1 MNMFRQLF
9 GPAPSAPNVASPAP
23 QAAAQSGALSPNSLA
38 EMTRLIGGDLS
49 GLSTGDKLMA
59 LSGLLRS
66 ATRSG
71 RRAGLTPEQAIQA
84 PIQQRFQQLQNQ
96 VALEQLVRDRSDRK
110 ARQEASEAFAER
122 ITDPALKRTY
132 LSLPLDERVQIAASA
147 FGSTNEPTAFMRTHE
162 FIKQTYGPKMAEA
175 FTLNQTPSVSVDLP
189 GFQQYQGPLLGAP
202 EAVMQG
208 SPAPALGTRYNL
220 PDGRVAEYRLGP
232 NGKPGYFYI
241 EKEGR

>member
-110 ARQEASEAFAER
+110 ARQEASEIFAER

-147 FGSTNEPTAFMRTHE
+147 FGSTNDPTAFIQNMQWIEKNFGREEDIEFMRNPYSERQITTSDLLE
-162 FIKQTYGPKMAEA
+162 VTGVPQDIRGNLYPGKLKRIDGKVYEYTN
-175 FTLNQTPSVSVDLP
+175 NQGWVSV
-189 GFQQYQGPLLGAP
+189 
-202 EAVMQG
+202 E
-208 SPAPALGTRYNL
+208 
-220 PDGRVAEYRLGP
+220 
-232 NGKPGYFYI
+232 
-241 EKEGR
+241 